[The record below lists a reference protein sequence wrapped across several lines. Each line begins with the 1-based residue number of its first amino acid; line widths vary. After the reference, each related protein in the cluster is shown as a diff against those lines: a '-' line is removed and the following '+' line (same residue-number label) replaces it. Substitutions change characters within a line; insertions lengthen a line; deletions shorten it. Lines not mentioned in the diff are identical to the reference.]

1 MCEFFSFVSDG
12 KGNVFYFDAE
22 SRKALLKANPENYD
36 PDSHTSI
43 VHKFISKDPEAD
55 DRHNKYELIG
65 GRMIIDV
72 LNTNNDVDKVT
83 LWAKKFYESSAFQ
96 KICSAAV
103 TQNGWAL
110 EYVKK
115 QTPEIC
121 LAANKSKLK
130 G

>member
-22 SRKALLKANPENYD
+22 SRKALLKANPENYN

-43 VHKFISKDPEAD
+43 VHKFISKDPKAD
-55 DRHNKYELIG
+55 DKHNKYELING
-65 GRMIIDV
+65 QVRIDA
-72 LNTNNDVDKVT
+72 LNTKNDIDKVT
-83 LWAKKFYESSAFQ
+83 LWAKKFYESNAFQ
-96 KICSAAV
+96 KICLAAM
-103 TQNGWAL
+103 TQDGRAL
-110 EYVKK
+110 EYVKE

-121 LAANKSKLK
+121 LAANKSTLK